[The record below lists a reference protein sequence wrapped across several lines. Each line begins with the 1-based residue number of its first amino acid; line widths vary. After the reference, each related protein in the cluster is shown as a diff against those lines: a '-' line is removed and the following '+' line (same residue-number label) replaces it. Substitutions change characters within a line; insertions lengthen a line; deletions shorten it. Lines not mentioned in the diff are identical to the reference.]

1 MNLGIDH
8 APKELSVGSFA
19 AKENIWSSRWNEES
33 NRSAVMRLVFE
44 YNLKDAAPKLG
55 HSWHFHQKST
65 EGQRRVGG
73 ASCGCVQTVSN
84 KTNCIMWPQQQQPV
98 FLLVFLW
105 CWTRLRQ
112 EVDHLRFNVWNQLL
126 PNTRQRIG
134 QPGREVISTW
144 TKVMSTFRSIGNR
157 KRTFFKVVSCSG
169 NAAFGRQKSLPGD

>member
-1 MNLGIDH
+1 MHLGIDH

-19 AKENIWSSRWNEES
+19 TKENIWAAVEM
-33 NRSAVMRLVFE
+33 RSLIAGLWCIGLRIQP
-44 YNLKDAAPKLG
+44 LKDAAPKLG

-84 KTNCIMWPQQQQPV
+84 KTNCNMWPQQQQPV

-105 CWTRLRQ
+105 CWTRRLRQ
-112 EVDHLRFNVWNQLL
+112 EVDRLRFNVWNQLL

-134 QPGREVISTW
+134 QPEWGHLNLDQGDVHLSVHRKQ
-144 TKVMSTFRSIGNR
+144 KVDLF
-157 KRTFFKVVSCSG
+157 
-169 NAAFGRQKSLPGD
+169 